1 MKKQK
6 LTRRMVNIYWRFHQ
20 PNRRYYRRD
29 YRNHK
34 KTILFDGQLIEY
46 EFTSNENF
54 EINNPIEDL
63 EVFNITYFDIETC
76 TKTDLVLVSQ
86 INYLS
91 VYFLESLTL
100 PPNSGIPCKLTMTC
114 TK

>member
-1 MKKQK
+1 
-6 LTRRMVNIYWRFHQ
+6 MVNICLRFHQ

-86 INYLS
+86 IKNYLP
-91 VYFLESLTL
+91 LIDLIPL
-100 PPNSGIPCKLTMTC
+100 PPNSEITGKLTITY

>member
-1 MKKQK
+1 
-6 LTRRMVNIYWRFHQ
+6 MVNICLRFHQ

-86 INYLS
+86 IEIDLIDFP
-91 VYFLESLTL
+91 VPL
-100 PPNSGIPCKLTMTC
+100 PPNSKIPGKLTVSC